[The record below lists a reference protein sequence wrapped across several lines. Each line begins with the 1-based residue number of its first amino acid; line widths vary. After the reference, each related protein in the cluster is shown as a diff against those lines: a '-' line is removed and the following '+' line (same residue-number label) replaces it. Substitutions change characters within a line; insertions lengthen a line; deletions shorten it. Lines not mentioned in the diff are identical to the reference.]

1 MFESDAKKAVDM
13 LYSHSGGKISEALE
27 MALGRGEIDD
37 GKGEVS
43 STDKVE
49 DVLDESKIVGM
60 PVKREKEELSEK
72 KGHVFHCFNCC

>member
-1 MFESDAKKAVDM
+1 VFESDAKKAVDM

>member
-37 GKGEVS
+37 GKGEVG